1 VRRGVRRQRRGGTP
15 FHVCGRARVL
25 RVCWPTSRGSC
36 LARQRKVPICRDY
49 KRDEGEGT
57 RSGCD
62 QVGILRSH
70 GLIPD
75 DPLSVER
82 GSLSRPLRQRSC
94 GLCRDFVDR
103 RDRVLAREVCRKAS
117 QDVAMRRAYRRCVR
131 NVSACST
138 NRQQQKCP
146 FAGTLSKPSDGLEP
160 STPSLPWR
168 FWGVTRVHAR
178 SLATQFFLQI
188 DLIRRRTMRRET
200 LRVSFLMCPFCV
212 RAELFS

>member
-25 RVCWPTSRGSC
+25 PVCWPSSRGSC

-49 KRDEGEGT
+49 KRDGGEGT

-62 QVGILRSH
+62 QAGILRCH

-103 RDRVLAREVCRKAS
+103 RDRVLAREVRRKAS

-131 NVSACST
+131 NVSACLT
-138 NRQQQKCP
+138 NRQQQSAHLQALYRSP
-146 FAGTLSKPSDGLEP
+146 LTDSNRRPPPYHGGFGAS
-160 STPSLPWR
+160 R
-168 FWGVTRVHAR
+168 AYTRDHSRHSFSCKLACSRPAR
-178 SLATQFFLQI
+178 CVA
-188 DLIRRRTMRRET
+188 MRRAC
-200 LRVSFLMCPFCV
+200 RF
-212 RAELFS
+212 